1 MDFNNYDVK
10 KSQKI
15 KRSKLSIVMMII
27 SVIMMLIFVAMLIF
41 YISLKRSINEENV
54 KQETGEM
61 EALSEF
67 EELKEFHYGTVTGTI
82 EYTEVGSGLTLGKYI
97 DDFVKREKNPNVTF
111 WGNYSKSW
119 IYLCMSG
126 ITDNEESTQ
135 TARIYIDS
143 SGVYLAVAPLGED
156 KFVNGF
162 RLTFEDQKKW
172 NYIQTVG
179 FIRVA
184 DGKTGEQVVDDL
196 MSLFDSSVNAEGG
209 HIANTTAGTPAFVF
223 ENGFD
228 SNTDLGSFFKNM
240 KTEIKAAV
248 ETTGDIGSRNFS
260 LRVSGDVSFVI
271 EVNETRDFLEKPKI
285 NYVDKSEYDALLDSR
300 QVVAEPTTE
309 NLSKY
314 GEDAGV
320 ED

>member
-1 MDFNNYDVK
+1 
-10 KSQKI
+10 
-15 KRSKLSIVMMII
+15 
-27 SVIMMLIFVAMLIF
+27 
-41 YISLKRSINEENV
+41 
-54 KQETGEM
+54 
-61 EALSEF
+61 
-67 EELKEFHYGTVTGTI
+67 
-82 EYTEVGSGLTLGKYI
+82 
-97 DDFVKREKNPNVTF
+97 
-111 WGNYSKSW
+111 
-119 IYLCMSG
+119 
-126 ITDNEESTQ
+126 
-135 TARIYIDS
+135 
-143 SGVYLAVAPLGED
+143 
-156 KFVNGF
+156 
-162 RLTFEDQKKW
+162 
-172 NYIQTVG
+172 
-179 FIRVA
+179 
-184 DGKTGEQVVDDL
+184 

-223 ENGFD
+223 ENGFY

-271 EVNETRDFLEKPKI
+271 EVNETRDFLEKPTI

-309 NLSKY
+309 SLSKY